1 MQEIL
6 QKESMVMNKKE
17 GISFQISAVILLLL
31 LALICLLPILHL
43 VAKSFSDTNAV
54 IAGKVSFVPVGFQL
68 ETYKAIAANNLFWR
82 TFLNSIVI
90 TLGGT
95 VLSMAVTI
103 LAAYPLS
110 KPYFKGRKFILLLY
124 VFSMLFYG
132 GTIPSYII
140 MQSLGLLNTLWAQI
154 IPFIVVQFNLFILKT
169 GFEGIPDAIEES
181 ARMDGAGHFRI
192 LGQFYLPLT
201 SPTLVTVALFYA
213 VNYWNGYY
221 HAMLF
226 VTDQRK
232 KPLQLYLYE
241 LITSAQASTQ
251 ELGFEAA
258 ANLSSS
264 GMQAAAIVLGMIP
277 VIILYLVAQ
286 KYLIS
291 GMTIGSVK
299 G

>member
-1 MQEIL
+1 
-6 QKESMVMNKKE
+6 MNKKE
-17 GISFQISAVILLLL
+17 GISFQIFAVILLIILGLL
-31 LALICLLPILHL
+31 CLLPILHL
-43 VAKSFSDTNAV
+43 VAKSFSETNAV
-54 IAGKVSFVPVGFQL
+54 IAGKVNFLPVGFQL
-68 ETYKAIAANNLFWR
+68 DTYKLIADNAIFWR
-82 TFLNSIVI
+82 TFANSVFITIVG
-90 TLGGT
+90 TL
-95 VLSMAVTI
+95 VSMTVTI

-110 KPYFKGRKFILLLY
+110 KPYFRGRKFILLLY

-132 GTIPSYII
+132 GTIPTYII
-140 MQSLGLLNTLWAQI
+140 MQQLGLLNTLWAQI
-154 IPFIVVQFNLFILKT
+154 IPFIVVQLNLFILKT
-169 GFEGIPDAIEES
+169 GFENIPEAIEES

-192 LGQFYLPLT
+192 LGQFYIPLALPT
-201 SPTLVTVALFYA
+201 IVTVALFYA

-226 VTDQRK
+226 VTDQSK

-241 LITSAQASTQ
+241 MITSAQASTQ
-251 ELGFEAA
+251 ELGFEASM
-258 ANLSSS
+258 NLSSS

-277 VIILYLVAQ
+277 VVIIYLIAQ